1 MLPAMMR
8 GGRMGGRRRGRGGR
22 EAYPTTS
29 MNGRT
34 VGPNTRD
41 ADGGGVGGM
50 DPMMTMMIG
59 QSAAQGVQD
68 GIQKATDA
76 SNRDKEEERAAEARR
91 RASYYNYV

>member
-1 MLPAMMR
+1 MLPAMMT
-8 GGRMGGRRRGRGGR
+8 GGRMGRRRRGRGGR

-68 GIQKATDA
+68 GIQSAA
-76 SNRDKEEERAAEARR
+76 ESNNRDKAEEREAEARR
-91 RASYYNYV
+91 RASYWNYT

>member
-1 MLPAMMR
+1 
-8 GGRMGGRRRGRGGR
+8 
-22 EAYPTTS
+22 

-68 GIQKATDA
+68 GIQKAIDA